1 MALIKLGAFITQISG
16 KVGGQSFATGRGG
29 SYIKNIGS
37 YTVRQNALTSS
48 KLLNFSF
55 LAGQWRFL
63 TDSQRAGWAES
74 ALDHPYQNRLGETKF
89 YSGYTL
95 FIKFNGNLIQAG
107 ATLKQ
112 GPPKATTFIPSF
124 GWAVV
129 ESGNVYFLQNPTSA
143 ANTYFSFKM
152 SGPVNAGTGPAGLNF
167 KEVLSGATPLLGQNT
182 DIETGYIEAYGIMI
196 VGFRYHYKLDLI
208 SIGSGQALQ
217 NVLVGFYDYSE
228 P

>member
-16 KVGGQSFATGRGG
+16 KVGGQSFATGKGG

-55 LAGQWRFL
+55 LAGQWRLL
-63 TDSQRAGWAES
+63 TNSQRAGWTEE
-74 ALDHPYQNRLGETKF
+74 ALNHPYQNRVNETKF
-89 YSGYTL
+89 YSGYIL

-107 ATLKQ
+107 DTFKPD
-112 GPPKATTFIPSF
+112 PPGSITFIPSF
-124 GWAVV
+124 GWEVV
-129 ESGNVYFLQNPTSA
+129 EIDNVYFLQNPTSE
-143 ANTYFSFKM
+143 ANTYYSFQM
-152 SGPVNAGTGPAGLNF
+152 SGPVNAGTGPAGLTF
-167 KEVLSGATPLLGQNT
+167 KQVLKGETPLTSQNT
-182 DIETGYIEAYGIMI
+182 DIETGYISAYGTML
-196 VGFRYHYKLDLI
+196 VGFRYHYKLHLI
-208 SIGSGQALQ
+208 SKTTGQDLQ